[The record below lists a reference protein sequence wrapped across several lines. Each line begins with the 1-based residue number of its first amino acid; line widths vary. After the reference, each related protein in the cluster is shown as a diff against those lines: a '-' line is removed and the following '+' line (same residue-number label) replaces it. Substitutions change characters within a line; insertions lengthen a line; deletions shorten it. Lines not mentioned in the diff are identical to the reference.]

1 MSQTILIIEDEE
13 RIAHWIQAYFEK
25 AGYET
30 LVAQDGDTGLHLAR
44 TKFPDLLV
52 LDLMLPG
59 MDGTEVCKTL
69 RYESDIP
76 IIMLTAKA
84 EESDRIMGLELGADD
99 YMIKPFSPGELVA
112 RAKAVLRRVEG
123 NVRQAKTLAGGN
135 IILNLTDYSCLV
147 DGKVVE
153 LSKIQFNL
161 LAVLLRNKGRAMTR
175 EQLLDMAFA
184 DDYDG
189 FDRTVDVH
197 IRRLRRQVEQ
207 DPSKPR
213 YIVTVFGV
221 GYKFAND
228 H

>member
-1 MSQTILIIEDEE
+1 MPQTVLIVEDEE
-13 RIAHWIQAYFEK
+13 RIAHWVQAYFEK

-44 TKFPDLLV
+44 TKFPDLLI

-59 MDGTEVCKTL
+59 MDGTQICKTL
-69 RYESDIP
+69 RHESDMP
-76 IIMLTAKA
+76 IIMLTAKS

-99 YMIKPFSPGELVA
+99 YVIKPFSPGELVA

-135 IILNLTDYSCLV
+135 IVLNLTDYSCQV
-147 DGKVVE
+147 DGKTVE

-161 LAVLLRNKGRAMTR
+161 LAVLLRNKGRAMSR
-175 EQLLDMAFA
+175 EQLLDAAFS

-221 GYKFAND
+221 GYKFADD